1 VTTASLPTLNPTVS
15 IAVDPMA
22 PRIMQDPVTGT
33 ATPDTLG
40 PTTGIT
46 AEADLHGMQDPVTA
60 TAKPNTLDP
69 VVSIVAEA
77 VLRNMLDPTDATA
90 NLRTLSEV
98 DSIVAEAGLRNMRD
112 LIAKGVASRA
122 QNADRLRE

>member
-1 VTTASLPTLNPTVS
+1 VATASLPTLNPTVS

-40 PTTGIT
+40 PTAGIT

-60 TAKPNTLDP
+60 TAKPNTLGRL
-69 VVSIVAEA
+69 VSIVVEA
-77 VLRNMLDPTDATA
+77 GLRNMLDPADATA

-98 DSIVAEAGLRNMRD
+98 VSIAVEAGLRNMRD
-112 LIAKGVASRA
+112 LIAKGVASTA
-122 QNADRLRE
+122 QNVDSLRG